1 MSVVDKVIAIF
12 LIVFIHVTFY
22 LVHSTGQ
29 RQDDDTGTRTSVHN
43 LNASPLARTDT
54 RMRTGHRCR
63 YNLNV
68 MSFAESQFKHQQEG
82 PLLHLCEKEREKGYL

>member
-43 LNASPLARTDT
+43 LNASPLARTELECAQGTDAD
-54 RMRTGHRCR
+54 RI
-63 YNLNV
+63 
-68 MSFAESQFKHQQEG
+68 
-82 PLLHLCEKEREKGYL
+82 